1 MTRHQDLLDSA
12 SLYAL
17 EVLDK
22 EERERFE
29 SHLAS
34 GCDECQTALRE
45 ARSVTDALVLVL
57 DPVRPSKEVRA
68 KLFERVRQ
76 DRGSSEHERAS
87 KPRSRIWIPLA
98 AAASLLAALGL
109 GLHAYSLRQSLDEE
123 QQARQ
128 EVETRFSV
136 LQDAVDALTAPRTQ
150 TVALAGQGSASG
162 AVAKA
167 FIDPDNRRLFLYVH
181 NLPPLPPGST
191 YQLWL
196 IVDGV
201 PVSAG
206 VFGVE
211 PNGTAR
217 LDGER
222 IPALEGAITVAVT
235 VEPAGGVP
243 QPTGP
248 MVLLGS

>member
-12 SLYAL
+12 SHYAL
-17 EVLDK
+17 GVLDEQEK
-22 EERERFE
+22 ERFE

-34 GCDECQTALRE
+34 GCDDCQTALRE
-45 ARSVTDALVLVL
+45 ARLVTDALALGL
-57 DPVRPSKEVRA
+57 TPGSPSKEVRA
-68 KLFERVRQ
+68 RLFERVRQ
-76 DRGSSEHERAS
+76 DRDSSEHEGTS
-87 KPRSRIWIPLA
+87 KPRSRVWIPLA
-98 AAASLLAALGL
+98 AAASLLAAVGL
-109 GLHAYSLRQSLDEE
+109 GLHAHSLRQSLDEE
-123 QQARQ
+123 QQARR
-128 EVETRFSV
+128 ELGTRFSA
-136 LQDAVDALTAPRTQ
+136 LREAVDALTAPRTQ
-150 TVALAGQGSASG
+150 AVALAGQGPATS

-167 FIDPDNRRLFLYVH
+167 FIDPDNRRLFLYVY
-181 NLPPLPPGST
+181 NLPPLPSGST

-206 VFGVE
+206 VFGVA
-211 PNGTAR
+211 PDGTAR

-222 IPALEGAITVAVT
+222 IPAFEGAVTVAVT
-235 VEPAGGVP
+235 VEPEGGVP